1 MAYDELLAARLRD
14 AIGKRSVTEK
24 RMMGGACFMV
34 DGNMLGGADRQ
45 KDGAGRF
52 MFCVGKDNE
61 AEALSR
67 PGAIPLEQGGRRMGG
82 MVFVDEAA
90 CDDNALKNWITLAL
104 SFVDALPPKKKT

>member
-1 MAYDELLAARLRD
+1 MAYDEFLAERLRD
-14 AIGKRSVTEK
+14 AIGDGLNVSEK
-24 RMMGGACFMV
+24 RMMGGICFMI

-52 MFCVGKDNE
+52 MFRVGKDNE

-82 MVFVDEAA
+82 MVFVDETT
-90 CDDNALKNWITLAL
+90 CDSDALENWVTLAL
-104 SFVDALPPKKKT
+104 TFVGALPPKKK